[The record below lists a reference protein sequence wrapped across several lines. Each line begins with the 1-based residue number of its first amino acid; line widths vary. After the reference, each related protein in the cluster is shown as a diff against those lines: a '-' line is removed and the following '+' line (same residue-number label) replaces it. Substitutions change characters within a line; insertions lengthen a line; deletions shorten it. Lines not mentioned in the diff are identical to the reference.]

1 MTIVSITI
9 MAALMLGV
17 QEQSQGHHLPIQVAL
32 VLITHHLPCS
42 SFFPWL
48 YYQDRGHL
56 CAQES
61 PCVP

>member
-17 QEQSQGHHLPIQVAL
+17 QEQSQGHHLPIQVVL

-42 SFFPWL
+42 SFFLLAVLSGSGAPVCTGML
-48 YYQDRGHL
+48 
-56 CAQES
+56 
-61 PCVP
+61 P